1 MILLVNQHTV
11 PIFVDVVNA
20 FASSE
25 NEVILFTGH
34 VEEGGQPLSPKVKLV
49 KSISYNRKSTSTRLS
64 TWLLFSIHYFFY
76 LLFARKPLKILVVT
90 NPPFTP
96 IITHW
101 IGTMRS
107 IPFFILLYDLY
118 PDALAQA
125 GLLQQ
130 SHFVFRQWKKLNVK
144 MFSRAVKIFTLSDSM
159 KKAALVYLPQAP
171 QKFVVIHNW
180 ADTDYIHPI
189 PKSSN
194 SFLKANN
201 LEGKRVILYSGNM
214 GLTHDLESL
223 LAAAEFFKTVPDVVF
238 VFIGDGGKRDA
249 LLKMKQDR
257 ALTNVLFLPF
267 QNRNIFPL
275 AMAAADI
282 GVVTLGSGAEGIS
295 VPSKTYINMA
305 AGLPIV
311 TIAPLDSELNRIV
324 TDFNCGIVCK
334 PGEPAFIADA
344 IRQLLN
350 DSSLLE
356 KYRRSSLEAAQQF
369 TPRNAIRYVQE
380 LGVN

>member
-11 PIFVDVVNA
+11 PIFIDVVNA

-25 NEVILFTGH
+25 KEIVLFTGH
-34 VEEGGQPLSPKVKLV
+34 VEEGGQRLSAKVKVV
-49 KSISYNRKSTSTRLS
+49 KSISYNRKSPATRLI

-90 NPPFTP
+90 NPPFAP

-101 IGTMRS
+101 IGSVRS
-107 IPFFILLYDLY
+107 IPFFVLLYDLY

-125 GLLQQ
+125 GLLKR
-130 SHFVFRQWKKLNVK
+130 SHFVFTKWKAQNLKL
-144 MFSRAVKIFTLSDSM
+144 FTRAIKIFTLSDSM
-159 KKAALVYLPQAP
+159 KNAALVYLPQREE
-171 QKFVVIHNW
+171 KFVVIHNW

-194 SFLKANN
+194 AFLKVNN
-201 LEGKRVILYSGNM
+201 LEGKRLILYSGNM

-223 LAAAEFFKTVPDVVF
+223 IAAAEFFNTTPDVLF
-238 VFIGDGGKRDA
+238 VFIGDGGKKDA
-249 LLKMKQDR
+249 LVKMKQHL
-257 ALTNVLFLPF
+257 ALKNVLFFPF
-267 QNRNIFPL
+267 QNRDMFPL

-311 TIAPLDSELNRIV
+311 TIAPQDSELNRIV
-324 TDFNCGIVCK
+324 KDFDCGIVCQ
-334 PGEPAFIADA
+334 PGAPAFVAAA
-344 IRQLLN
+344 IRQLLAN
-350 DSSLLE
+350 DSLLE
-356 KYRRSSLEAAQQF
+356 KYKRNSMLAAKQF
-369 TPRNAIRYVQE
+369 SPRNALRYVHE
-380 LGVN
+380 MEVN